1 LGLFIFWVDLIVL
14 LYTTCVLKS
23 ILRSFYKILLL
34 RKKKLKI
41 KKFKKKKKKKKKKN
55 KNKKKKKKKK
65 DSDQFTGKREVVH
78 TKQIFM

>member
-41 KKFKKKKKKKKKKN
+41 KKFKKKKKKKKKKE
-55 KNKKKKKKKK
+55 KEKEEEEEE
-65 DSDQFTGKREVVH
+65 R
-78 TKQIFM
+78 